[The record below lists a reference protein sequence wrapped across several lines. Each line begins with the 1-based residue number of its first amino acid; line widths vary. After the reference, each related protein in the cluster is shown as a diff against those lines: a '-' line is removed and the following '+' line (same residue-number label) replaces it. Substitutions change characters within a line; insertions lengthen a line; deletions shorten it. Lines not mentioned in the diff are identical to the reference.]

1 MTTTKKAA
9 IVNVSVRERERA
21 WVNKR
26 AKNKKKIITYKSK
39 Q

>member
-9 IVNVSVRERERA
+9 IMSVSVIESVRVCNE
-21 WVNKR
+21 R